1 MRLLEHREEKQFSSH
16 TARKGQSQNL
26 NPKGLAPEP
35 YSKCWP
41 PRQEWRETGG
51 KLTQRPGERWWDR
64 KSESHSLTK
73 PSRVEFDPSSNITR
87 VCWKLGHKREIK
99 LGFYLLFIPSKDR
112 SSADPF
118 MLLSTAVTGTVL
130 CLVTQSCPTLCDPTD
145 CSLPGT
151 SVHGDSPGILEW
163 VAMPTSRGSSQPRD
177 QTQISHIPGGF
188 FTVWATTPDLH
199 NLDGPDKFK
208 LWVQYDKVK
217 HSFSIDRHTI
227 YNLTFLRVLTYLG
240 NFCSFCQYY
249 YSQLKTNYGHYK
261 IPVPLTFPKLYHFS
275 SKMVTPL
282 PLNLGGFDCNQ

>member
-1 MRLLEHREEKQFSSH
+1 MSGQESLECGSSSELDGHLYLAFKVLL
-16 TARKGQSQNL
+16 
-26 NPKGLAPEP
+26 P
-35 YSKCWP
+35 
-41 PRQEWRETGG
+41 
-51 KLTQRPGERWWDR
+51 
-64 KSESHSLTK
+64 
-73 PSRVEFDPSSNITR
+73 
-87 VCWKLGHKREIK
+87 IK
-99 LGFYLLFIPSKDR
+99 LDVIMVQNDLIMCIFGN
-112 SSADPF
+112 
-118 MLLSTAVTGTVL
+118 L
-130 CLVTQSCPTLCDPTD
+130 CNPTD

-282 PLNLGGFDCNQ
+282 LLNLGGFDCNQ

>member
-1 MRLLEHREEKQFSSH
+1 MSNSLQTHGLRSPWNFP
-16 TARKGQSQNL
+16 GQN
-26 NPKGLAPEP
+26 
-35 YSKCWP
+35 
-41 PRQEWRETGG
+41 
-51 KLTQRPGERWWDR
+51 
-64 KSESHSLTK
+64 
-73 PSRVEFDPSSNITR
+73 TR
-87 VCWKLGHKREIK
+87 VDSLS
-99 LGFYLLFIPSKDR
+99 LL
-112 SSADPF
+112 
-118 MLLSTAVTGTVL
+118 
-130 CLVTQSCPTLCDPTD
+130 Q
-145 CSLPGT
+145 
-151 SVHGDSPGILEW
+151 
-163 VAMPTSRGSSQPRD
+163 GSFQPRD

-282 PLNLGGFDCNQ
+282 PLNLGGFDCNQESTEERT

>member
-145 CSLPGT
+145 CSLPGS
-151 SVHGDSPGILEW
+151 SVHGDSPGQNMATPGMGCHALLQGIFPTQGSNPDLPHCRGILYCLSHQGSPRILEW
-163 VAMPTSRGSSQPRD
+163 VAYPFSLGDLPN
-177 QTQISHIPGGF
+177 PG
-188 FTVWATTPDLH
+188 
-199 NLDGPDKFK
+199 
-208 LWVQYDKVK
+208 
-217 HSFSIDRHTI
+217 
-227 YNLTFLRVLTYLG
+227 
-240 NFCSFCQYY
+240 
-249 YSQLKTNYGHYK
+249 
-261 IPVPLTFPKLYHFS
+261 
-275 SKMVTPL
+275 
-282 PLNLGGFDCNQ
+282 